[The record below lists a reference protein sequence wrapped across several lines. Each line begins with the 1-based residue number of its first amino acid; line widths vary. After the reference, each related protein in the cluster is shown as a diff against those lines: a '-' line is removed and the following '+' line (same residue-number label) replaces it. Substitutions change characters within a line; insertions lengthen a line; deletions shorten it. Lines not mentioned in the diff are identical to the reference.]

1 MVNYTKNK
9 IIVHYDDKV
18 MPKKK
23 ANWCSWNF
31 CYDEDKLVLTY
42 WMNLLQNLKIKK
54 NIFVT
59 LNTENIDK
67 NKIIKTIYYD
77 HPVFKYNKDYVQK
90 QNDITS
96 GENSVFF
103 AGAWL
108 GNGFHEDGVNSAINV
123 FRKIS

>member
-54 NIFVT
+54 KRFIMIILYLNIIKIMF
-59 LNTENIDK
+59 K
-67 NKIIKTIYYD
+67 NKTI
-77 HPVFKYNKDYVQK
+77 
-90 QNDITS
+90 
-96 GENSVFF
+96 
-103 AGAWL
+103 
-108 GNGFHEDGVNSAINV
+108 
-123 FRKIS
+123 